1 MNEKSKNKERIL
13 IVDDSEMNR
22 MILADML
29 EDQYE
34 ILEAADGAQG
44 ISILKQMS
52 SQISLVLLDIVMHHD
67 FSRKYALLCAAG
79 L

>member
-29 EDQYE
+29 ED
-34 ILEAADGAQG
+34 LNRVLGTV
-44 ISILKQMS
+44 KQ
-52 SQISLVLLDIVMHHD
+52 
-67 FSRKYALLCAAG
+67 ALRSA
-79 L
+79 

>member
-1 MNEKSKNKERIL
+1 MNEKMKNKERIL

-34 ILEAADGAQG
+34 ILEAGQG
-44 ISILKQMS
+44 ELRSCS
-52 SQISLVLLDIVMHHD
+52 RWVPRSLWFFWTL
-67 FSRKYALLCAAG
+67 
-79 L
+79 